1 MSNSRQ
7 TFKEALRRRLLE
19 QGGKA
24 LPTATLSRLS
34 RTAGAMM
41 RSGRMMMKHPDDAG
55 DGPAEAFDLEQALA
69 LVASVGQLK
78 GVAMKMGQIMSYIDV
93 ALPDELRAAL
103 EVLQT
108 HSPPMPWE
116 RVQEIIR
123 ADLPH
128 QGEALLARMTPEPV
142 AAASIGQVHRAVLQ
156 GRAGEAE
163 VAVKVRYPHVDQA
176 IEADFGA
183 SRIGVTMAALFYPG
197 ARIKGFIDEAK
208 ARFLEECDYAHEAHC
223 QARFARL
230 YAGHPVITVPD
241 VHPEYCGERVL
252 TTRFVH
258 GIPFD
263 AYLAGDPPQEERD
276 RLGVALFRFYV
287 GTLFAHNLYNCD
299 PHPGNYI
306 FQGGGRV
313 AMLDYGCTRE
323 FEPEFVGKLASLT
336 RAVHADEPEGLRQ
349 AFRELGM
356 VRQGKK
362 YDFDTARDLVR
373 GFYGPM
379 LEDRT
384 QRITLG
390 DSDMGSMM
398 RSKRQLMKLTL
409 PGEFL
414 FLFRIR
420 FGLLSVLARLG
431 ARANW
436 YRLERG
442 FIEGR

>member
-1 MSNSRQ
+1 MSESRQ
-7 TFKEALRRRLLE
+7 TFKETLRRRLLAR
-19 QGGKA
+19 QGEA
-24 LPTATLSRLS
+24 LPTATLARLS

-41 RSGRMMMKHPDDAG
+41 RSGRMMMKGGGDD
-55 DGPAEAFDLEQALA
+55 DGPPEDFDLEQALT

-116 RVQEIIR
+116 QVREIVA
-123 ADLPH
+123 ADLPDA
-128 QGEALLARMTPEPV
+128 GPVLLERMSQEPV
-142 AAASIGQVHRAVLQ
+142 AAASIGQVHRAHLPD
-156 GRAGEAE
+156 GTE
-163 VAVKVRYPHVDQA
+163 VAVKVRYPGVDKA
-176 IEADFGA
+176 IAADFGA
-183 SRIGVTMAALFYPG
+183 SKIGVAMTALFYPG
-197 ARIKGFIDEAK
+197 AKIKGFIDEAK

-223 QARFARL
+223 QARFASIHR
-230 YAGHPVITVPD
+230 GHPVITVPA
-241 VHPEYCGERVL
+241 VHPRFCGARVI
-252 TTRFVH
+252 TSTFVH
-258 GIPFD
+258 GQPFD

-276 RLGVALFRFYV
+276 LLGGELFRFYV
-287 GTLFAHNLYNCD
+287 GTLFAHHLYNCD
-299 PHPGNYI
+299 PHPGNYL
-306 FQGGGRV
+306 FLGGGRV

-323 FEPEFVGKLASLT
+323 FEPAFVDKLARLT
-336 RAVHADEPEGLRQ
+336 RAVHADRRDDLHD
-349 AFRELGM
+349 AFLDLGM

-362 YDFDTARDLVR
+362 YDYDTARDLVR

-379 LEDRT
+379 LEDRI

-390 DSDMGSMM
+390 DSDMGSIM

-436 YRLERG
+436 YQLERG
-442 FIEGR
+442 FVETRT